1 MELEYRKA
9 AQEDAQQI
17 FGLCKSLID
26 TYEELSS
33 VEYPQVLD
41 WVARK
46 IQKNIAMYTVI
57 TCNGQKVGYYCL
69 SKQRSGWELDDFYIL
84 PAYRG
89 KGIGTAVLHDIC
101 ADIKEC
107 IFLYVFT
114 QNTGAVSLYE
124 RFGFQKK
131 QTVSATRQIMERP
144 G

>member
-1 MELEYRKA
+1 MELEYLKA
-9 AQEDAQQI
+9 TQEDAQQI
-17 FGLCKSLID
+17 FELCKSLID
-26 TYEELSS
+26 TYEDLSS
-33 VEYPQVLD
+33 VQYPQVLD

-46 IQKNIAMYTVI
+46 IRQNIAMYTVI
-57 TCNGQKVGYYCL
+57 TRNGQKVGYFSL
-69 SKQRSGWELDDFYIL
+69 LNHIDGWELDDFYVL

-89 KGIGTAVLHDIC
+89 NGIGTAVLQNIC
-101 ADIKEC
+101 MSAKGR

-124 RFGFQKK
+124 RFGFQTS